1 MNIGQQET
9 LNLITRNISGQIG
22 GSNNRLHL
30 FITGQAGTVV
40 KVGALS
46 EVAARLVRRST
57 LHSMLKLPVQ
67 KDGRIV
73 QMPLLS
79 GQYLQH
85 MRLEWKDVEF
95 IFIDEI
101 SMVPYEMLCMI
112 EFRLRQL
119 KSPEEMFGEIN
130 VLLFGDL
137 MQIPLVKRQP
147 VFSQSRHMIPATHL
161 WELFTLIELTQN
173 MRQQGDTTFFDVLN
187 ALRIGE
193 LTTSHMFVLMSRVST
208 ETDGEF
214 SIEKAMRIYPTNKQV
229 EAHSNKVLQ
238 YFREKNVEMFTIR
251 ALDSLVDATRPLK
264 NSIDT
269 VISDD
274 INKTGGLPR
283 ELVIF
288 VSTKVMLRSNID
300 VQKGLVNGTIGFVTE
315 LKWAG
320 GFRRGQIYKQD
331 IPGVMVDFGVDGI
344 HLIKPKSI
352 QFPEKFSYGTAERR
366 MLPLILSWASTAH
379 KMQGTTVDYAVVYL
393 GRKLFVQGQA
403 YVIIS
408 RVRSFNGLHTEE
420 LDASKITGKT
430 SCNVDALDEIERMRQ
445 RL

>member
-1 MNIGQQET
+1 
-9 LNLITRNISGQIG
+9 
-22 GSNNRLHL
+22 
-30 FITGQAGTVV
+30 
-40 KVGALS
+40 
-46 EVAARLVRRST
+46 
-57 LHSMLKLPVQ
+57 
-67 KDGRIV
+67 
-73 QMPLLS
+73 
-79 GQYLQH
+79 
-85 MRLEWKDVEF
+85 MRLEWKGVEF

-112 EFRLRQL
+112 ESRLRQL
-119 KSPEEMFGEIN
+119 KNPEEMFGGIN

-137 MQIPLVKRQP
+137 MQIPPVKGQPVYRQP
-147 VFSQSRHMIPATHL
+147 RHMIPATHL

-173 MRQQGDTTFFDVLN
+173 MRQQGDTTFIDVLN

-193 LTTSHMFVLMSRVST
+193 LTTSHMSVLMSRVST

-214 SIEKAMRIYPTNKQV
+214 SVEKAMRIYPTNKQV
-229 EAHSNKVLQ
+229 ETHNNKVLQ
-238 YFREKNVEMFTIR
+238 YFREKNVKMFTIR
-251 ALDSLVDATRPLK
+251 AQDSLVDATRPLN

-288 VSTKVMLRSNID
+288 VGAKVMLRSNID
-300 VQKGLVNGTIGFVTE
+300 VQKGLVNGAIGIVTE

-320 GFRRGQIYKQD
+320 GYRRGQIYKQD
-331 IPGVMVDFGVDGI
+331 IPDVMVDFGVDGI
-344 HLIKPKSI
+344 HQIKPKSI
-352 QFPEKFSYGTAERR
+352 QFPAKFSYGTAERR

-393 GRKLFVQGQA
+393 GQKLFVQGQA

-408 RVRSFNGLHTEE
+408 RVRSLDGLRIEE

-430 SCNVDALDEIERMRQ
+430 FCNVDALDEIDRMRQ
-445 RL
+445 HRPNISEAIVNDGQ